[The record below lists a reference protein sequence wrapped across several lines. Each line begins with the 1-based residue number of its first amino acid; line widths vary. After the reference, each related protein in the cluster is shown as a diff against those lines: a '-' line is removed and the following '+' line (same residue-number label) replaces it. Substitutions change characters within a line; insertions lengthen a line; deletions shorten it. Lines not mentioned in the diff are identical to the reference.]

1 MKNEILTSCPFAL
14 KQINSLINLVKCQ
27 ASHAIVSSMI
37 GYSEINLE
45 DRMKLRKKL
54 HAIKWQKN

>member
-1 MKNEILTSCPFAL
+1 MKQIEKSCPETFSRV
-14 KQINSLINLVKCQ
+14 NSLINLVHDR
-27 ASHAIVSSMI
+27 ASHAIMSSMI
-37 GYSEINLE
+37 SHSELNLE